1 MNQELEANTT
11 LSHYRII
18 SKIGAGGMGEVYLAR
33 PTGAREVEAS
43 NYEREKQV
51 SNLDSVRGVYDA
63 FAKGDIP
70 AVLGFLI
77 SDVEWTEAEGFPYG
91 GTYTG
96 PDAVLAGV
104 FMRLGTEWDGFA
116 AVPDEFVDGGDTV
129 VALGKY
135 SGTYK
140 ATGKSFQ
147 ANFAHVWKMRE
158 GKAVRFVQYVDTL
171 LVHQALQS

>member
-1 MNQELEANTT
+1 M
-11 LSHYRII
+11 
-18 SKIGAGGMGEVYLAR
+18 
-33 PTGAREVEAS
+33 
-43 NYEREKQV
+43 
-51 SNLDSVRGVYDA
+51 SNLDLVRSVYDA
-63 FAKGDIP
+63 FARGDIP
-70 AVLGFLI
+70 AVLGFL
-77 SDVEWTEAEGFPYG
+77 SPDVEWTEAEGFPYG

-104 FMRLGTEWDGFA
+104 FMRLGTEWEGFA
-116 AVPDEFVDGGDTV
+116 AVPDEFIDGGDAV

-147 ANFAHVWKMRE
+147 ANFAHVWQVRA

-171 LVHQALQS
+171 VVQRALQL